1 MFSTT
6 DSRRTP
12 KAPARRAWALFFAAL
27 SLADLGCARL
37 RSSQR
42 DDSPMTLGAAT
53 PHRSAADHHRGPD
66 LYADRMAGAS
76 GRAGAA
82 LAQSVRTTAHPSVA
96 DVADPAPSSPSGPV
110 ALEAPVTL
118 PGVRPDDEPPQ
129 SPTTPTMTAESV
141 LAESRARLEGL
152 GNYQVWLN
160 RQERVGNTLGPPE
173 DVILSIRRE
182 PAAVRLEWPNGP
194 HKRREVLYSASE
206 NGGLM
211 HVNMADSLIPVP
223 RLSLPPDSPLVMHNS
238 RHPITEAGFDTILK
252 NVEDAIKGEKA
263 GDQSTGKV
271 TYEGL
276 EKAEQLDRPCHKIV
290 RTTPSGETWALYI
303 DPESRLPV
311 LLQAVDAK
319 GELLE
324 RYVFSNPRYDLPEL
338 AQADAFDPTARWGP
352 PKGIL
357 QRLAKANGTD
367 DEAPPPSEPH

>member
-1 MFSTT
+1 
-6 DSRRTP
+6 
-12 KAPARRAWALFFAAL
+12 
-27 SLADLGCARL
+27 
-37 RSSQR
+37 
-42 DDSPMTLGAAT
+42 
-53 PHRSAADHHRGPD
+53 
-66 LYADRMAGAS
+66 
-76 GRAGAA
+76 
-82 LAQSVRTTAHPSVA
+82 
-96 DVADPAPSSPSGPV
+96 
-110 ALEAPVTL
+110 
-118 PGVRPDDEPPQ
+118 
-129 SPTTPTMTAESV
+129 MTAESI

-173 DVILSIRRE
+173 DVVLSIRRE

-211 HVNMADSLIPVP
+211 HVNMADSLLPVP

-263 GDQSTGKV
+263 GDQATGKV

-290 RTTPSGETWALYI
+290 RTTPSGETWAVYI

-311 LLQAVDAK
+311 LVQAVDAK

-338 AQADAFDPTARWGP
+338 AQADAFDPNLRWGP
-352 PKGIL
+352 PKGFL
-357 QRLAKANGTD
+357 NRLAKANSTD
-367 DEAPPPSEPH
+367 DKDTAPSQRR